1 LENFHP
7 TWMWCLWLNMVVT
20 RLHTKRMEHL
30 TLTTTTIW
38 WCLLISICLQHEFY
52 PSIELSIVVKK
63 TFVLKNLETFSLN
76 VFPTLP
82 FFVEFKCIRWVFL
95 KSFKNCN
102 SQFYT
107 HLFSHKVSKWV
118 SFKILKV
125 ICGLTSF
132 LKIQVIFKK

>member
-1 LENFHP
+1 MEHP
-7 TWMWCLWLNMVVT
+7 TPA
-20 RLHTKRMEHL
+20 
-30 TLTTTTIW
+30 TTTIW

-52 PSIELSIVVKK
+52 PSIELSIVVRKM
-63 TFVLKNLETFSLN
+63 FILKNLETFYLN
-76 VFPTLP
+76 VFAMLP
-82 FFVEFKCIRWVFL
+82 SFVEFKCNRWAFL

-118 SFKILKV
+118 SLKNKKI

-132 LKIQVIFKK
+132 EVFQFIFKKKNSNIFKNFCNMAKNMAWLIEKL